1 MIARLTG
8 LGLGALVCLT
18 GAHAQQP
25 VTPGQIAP
33 YVDTIY
39 PRPSLPPEPEPLDRL
54 YPPPL
59 RPAPLPDRSVPAPL
73 SPLDLARPPQGT
85 SLPQGFTMTV
95 QQPGPDAGDGPIA
108 RPRDVGERLAVC
120 WTSPGDGSEAT
131 VRLAFDRRG
140 HVLGE
145 PRITYL
151 KAGPGTS
158 RTAVRESMER
168 AIAECAPLRFTPDL
182 GSAIAGRPFTIR
194 FIARSG
200 GRP

>member
-8 LGLGALVCLT
+8 LWLGALACLA

-39 PRPSLPPEPEPLDRL
+39 PRPSLPPGPEPLDRL

-59 RPAPLPDRSVPAPL
+59 RPAPLPDQSAPALAPY
-73 SPLDLARPPQGT
+73 PDLTRPQPGA

-95 QQPGPDAGDGPIA
+95 EQPGRDPGDGPLA
-108 RPRDVGERLAVC
+108 RPRDVGERLAAC
-120 WTSPGDGSEAT
+120 WTAPADDSEAT
-131 VRLAFDRRG
+131 IRIAFDRRG

-145 PRITYL
+145 ARVTYV
-151 KAGPGTS
+151 KAGPGTD
-158 RTAVRESMER
+158 RAAVRESVDR
-168 AIAECAPLRFTPDL
+168 AIARCVPLRFTPDL